1 MKSLKTIKKLIN
13 NEEELLSRAREIEG
27 LSFSQLANRL
37 NLKVPDTATK
47 RKGWVGQAIELALGT
62 TAGTSANPDFL
73 ELGIELKTIPLNQN
87 LKPSESTFI
96 TSISLLTLHLEQWE
110 DSQCF
115 KKLKRV
121 LWVPIEG
128 DKNIPF
134 IHRRIGQSVLWSP
147 NEEQY
152 RILKQDWDELSWLV
166 ASGQLPAIHAG
177 IGYYLHIRPKARN
190 RSSLC
195 FGLDEDGNKIKTL
208 PRGFY
213 LRSQLTKE
221 ILSSAI
227 PQ

>member
-1 MKSLKTIKKLIN
+1 MKSQKKIIKPIK
-13 NEEELLSRAREIEG
+13 NETELLSRAREIEG
-27 LSFSQLANRL
+27 LSFSQLADRL
-37 NLKVPDTATK
+37 HLKIPDTASK

-73 ELGIELKTIPLNQN
+73 ELGIELKTIPLNQHFN
-87 LKPSESTFI
+87 PAESTFI
-96 TSISLLTLHLEQWE
+96 TSISLLTLHSESWE
-110 DSQCF
+110 NSQCF

-134 IHRRIGQSVLWSP
+134 NHRRIGQSVLWSP
-147 NEEQY
+147 NQKQY
-152 RILKQDWDELSWLV
+152 DILKQDWDELSWLV
-166 ASGQLPAIHAG
+166 TSGQLPAIHAG

-190 RSSLC
+190 SASLC
-195 FGLDEDGNKIKTL
+195 DGLDEEGNKIKTL

-213 LRSQLTKE
+213 LRSQLTQE
-221 ILSSAI
+221 ILSDAI